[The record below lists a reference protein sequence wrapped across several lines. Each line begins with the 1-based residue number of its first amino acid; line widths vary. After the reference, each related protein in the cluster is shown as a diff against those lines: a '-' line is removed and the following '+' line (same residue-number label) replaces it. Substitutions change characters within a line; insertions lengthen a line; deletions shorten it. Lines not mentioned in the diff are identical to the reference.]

1 MALCA
6 LLHAPCIYEGGVKMP
21 EIKAIFFDQDGVIID
36 TEKDGHRVA
45 FNENF
50 KECGYDFE
58 WSVEKYHELLR
69 ISGGKERMRQYFQEE
84 GLFADM
90 SPDDLTEHIK
100 GLHKRKTE
108 IFINLIESGKLPLR
122 AGIKRFMR
130 EGMEA
135 GLILGICTTANERSA
150 KAIAHGM
157 LGDIRFEFVLAG
169 DVVSNKKPD
178 PEIYLLALEET
189 GLKPEEC
196 VVIEDSRNGV
206 LAAKMAGL
214 NIVATT
220 NIYTENEDLSDAEIV
235 VTRLGDPEKKG
246 ELKSAKKEIDF
257 DGVLHVDQLL
267 TYFAGESE
275 V

>member
-1 MALCA
+1 MS
-6 LLHAPCIYEGGVKMP
+6 

-50 KECGYDFE
+50 KRCGYDFE

-100 GLHKRKTE
+100 GLHKQKTE
-108 IFINLIESGKLPLR
+108 IFISLIESGKLPLR
-122 AGIKRFMR
+122 AGIKRFMQ
-130 EGMEA
+130 EGMAA
-135 GLILGICTTANERSA
+135 GLILGVCTTANERSA
-150 KAIAHGM
+150 SAIAKGM

-178 PEIYLLALEET
+178 PEIYMLALQET

-206 LAAKMAGL
+206 LAAKEAGL
-214 NIVATT
+214 NVVATT

-246 ELKSAKKEIDF
+246 ELKSAKKEIDY

-267 TYFAGESE
+267 KYFTG
-275 V
+275 